1 MRSML
6 ARRPGDDRG
15 SAMVMV
21 IGVASVIAIL
31 GATLVSLTVFASAT
45 SASTRAGIQAQAAAE
60 EAIDSTIAQLHQ
72 SAYRG
77 QETTF
82 PCTLPYSTTSGSG
95 TADVTLKLRYRAV
108 GSMDFLCP
116 QPSVVELAETEIV
129 ATSTVAIPT
138 GNGESAS
145 TRVVKQ
151 RLLVQPSGSTQPV
164 FAYGV
169 YSGDNLTT
177 TNNFMVD
184 GGGAHTNGDYVCSD
198 LGTIV
203 GNLTAV
209 GSVELTNGC
218 KVASVHSGGAFKCN
232 SNGTVTGDL
241 VAAGTGTSSFSN
253 TCSVGG
259 KLVTGGKINAP
270 NVLKVGGNLISAT
283 GSILVGPSS
292 RVQGYAQAAS
302 TISIDGG
309 GSMATVFAS
318 GHTPNAPSGIPDAPS
333 PITMPAITWQD
344 VVPLGSPTPQTF
356 GAWTKANAEAN
367 NAPSWSVA
375 RSGTQCYVER
385 ANHSLNGG
393 LVSPVGATVLDARGC
408 DVKLQGISASSPLE
422 LVLQDDLTIV
432 ARSIEITNGLHVSS
446 TKVGSD
452 AKLRFIVPLPTGAAS
467 CSGVAT
473 GKIEVKAGGTVFDS
487 NVDTL
492 FYTNGKV
499 DLTNG
504 VSFGGAVYGCST
516 RFSVNTTIKYKDM
529 TPPGMVNPPSPLYS
543 FSPTVR
549 HDVRN

>member
-60 EAIDSTIAQLHQ
+60 EAIDNTIAQLHQ

-138 GNGESAS
+138 GNGESTS

-177 TNNFMVD
+177 TNGFEVD
-184 GGGAHTNGDYVCSD
+184 GGDVHTNGNYACSV
-198 LGTIV
+198 LGTII

-209 GSVELTNGC
+209 GSVSLTNAC
-218 KVASVHSGGAFKCN
+218 EIKSVHSGGTFTCSSGAK
-232 SNGTVTGDL
+232 VDGDV
-241 VAAGTGTSSFSN
+241 VAAGTGMSNISN
-253 TCSVGG
+253 TCTVAG
-259 KLVTGGKINAP
+259 KLVTGGSIKAP
-270 NVLKVGGNLISAT
+270 NSLKVGGNMISAT
-283 GSILVGPSS
+283 GSISIGPAG
-292 RVQGYAQAAS
+292 RVLGYGQAAGA
-302 TISIDGG
+302 ISLDGG
-309 GSMATVFAS
+309 GSLATVFSS
-318 GHTPNAPSGIPDAPS
+318 GHTPNAPSGVPDAPS
-333 PITMPAITWQD
+333 PITMPSITWTD
-344 VVPLGSPTPQTF
+344 VVPPGSPTPKPF
-356 GAWTKANAEAN
+356 GEWTKENAEAN
-367 NAPSWSVA
+367 NAPSWSEV
-375 RSGTQCYVER
+375 RSGTKCDVAK
-385 ANHSLNGG
+385 ANYSLNGR
-393 LVSPVGATVLDARGC
+393 LVSPPAATVLDARAC
-408 DVKLQGISASSPLE
+408 DVKLLGGSASDPME

-432 ARSIEITNGLHVSS
+432 ARSFESTNGLHVSS

-452 AKLRFIVPLPTGAAS
+452 AKLRIIVPLPTGVAS
-467 CSGVAT
+467 CSGVAQ
-473 GKIEVKAGGTVFDS
+473 GDIVVQSGGVVFDS
-487 NVDTL
+487 NVDTF
-492 FYTNGKV
+492 FYTNGTV
-499 DLTNG
+499 RLTNDVNLEG
-504 VSFGGAVYGCST
+504 SIYACKT
-516 RFSVNTTIKYKDM
+516 NFSVNTKVKYKDM